1 MFGSKKRKQ
10 QHEEELLKQYEAGKV
25 LQVNNGTDNKEHFK
39 TLPDIEVEEEV
50 EETNL
55 EDLPE
60 IEKKKNIPDLL
71 VLGNLFLKKKDF
83 VSAKEIYEEI
93 QGIFDPQ
100 QDKEL
105 YPQILNYY
113 KQIT

>member
-55 EDLPE
+55 DDLPE

-71 VLGNLFLKKKDF
+71 VLGDLYLKRNDKEN
-83 VSAKEIYEEI
+83 AKQIYEEI
-93 QGIFDPQ
+93 QSIFNPQ
-100 QDKEL
+100 EDKEL
-105 YPQILNYY
+105 YQQILNYY
-113 KQIT
+113 QQIT